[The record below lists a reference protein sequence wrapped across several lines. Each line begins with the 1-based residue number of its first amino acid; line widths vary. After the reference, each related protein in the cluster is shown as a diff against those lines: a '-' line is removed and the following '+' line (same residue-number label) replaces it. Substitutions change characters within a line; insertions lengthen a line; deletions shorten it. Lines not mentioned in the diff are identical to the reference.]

1 MKPNHD
7 ITQTLMAVTVNGE
20 LLHLPTG
27 ATVADA
33 AQARGVQPPF
43 AAAVNMSFVPR
54 PLHGQTPLGE
64 GDVVELISPIT
75 GG

>member
-1 MKPNHD
+1 MKPDHNIAHK
-7 ITQTLMAVTVNGE
+7 LMAITVNGE
-20 LLHLPTG
+20 VLRLPAG

-54 PLHGQTPLGE
+54 PLHGQTLLGE

>member
-1 MKPNHD
+1 
-7 ITQTLMAVTVNGE
+7 
-20 LLHLPTG
+20 
-27 ATVADA
+27 
-33 AQARGVQPPF
+33 
-43 AAAVNMSFVPR
+43 MSFVPR

>member
-1 MKPNHD
+1 MKPDHD
-7 ITQTLMAVTVNGE
+7 IAHKLMAITVNGE
-20 LLHLPTG
+20 VLRLPAG

>member
-1 MKPNHD
+1 MKPDHNIAHK
-7 ITQTLMAVTVNGE
+7 LMAITVNGE
-20 LLHLPTG
+20 VLRLPAG

-43 AAAVNMSFVPR
+43 AAAVNTSFVPR

>member
-1 MKPNHD
+1 MKPDHNIAHK
-7 ITQTLMAVTVNGE
+7 LMAITVNGE
-20 LLHLPTG
+20 VLRLPAG

>member
-1 MKPNHD
+1 MKPDHNIAHK
-7 ITQTLMAVTVNGE
+7 LMAITVNGE
-20 LLHLPTG
+20 VLRLPAG

-54 PLHGQTPLGE
+54 PLHGQTLLDE